1 MGVSV
6 TVVTLTGPLELH
18 RVPAFCSQ
26 RGVLIFLLPYLS
38 IGEFILNLFIIK
50 VSDNLNK
57 KKDRSV
63 YTIVCGLLEFLVTMH
78 ILPLIMW

>member
-1 MGVSV
+1 M
-6 TVVTLTGPLELH
+6 TVVTLTGPPELH

-50 VSDNLNK
+50 VSDNLNNK

-63 YTIVCGLLEFLVTMH
+63 YRIVCGLLEFLVTMH